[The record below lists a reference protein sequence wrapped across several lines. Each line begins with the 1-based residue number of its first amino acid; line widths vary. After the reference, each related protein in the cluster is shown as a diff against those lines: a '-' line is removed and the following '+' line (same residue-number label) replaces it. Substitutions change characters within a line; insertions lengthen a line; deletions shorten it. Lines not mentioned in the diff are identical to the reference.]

1 MADEAAAKRLHAHK
15 DKKCSLSAQCC
26 TACVGKVREIVA
38 TRLSNIVKK
47 KQINATTATGNIKV
61 QWIMLKSQW
70 LNIYNKILV
79 ACFVNFV
86 NLSFRFGFFLLYHK
100 KGARVRRLHFDSDQ
114 LHPAISPTRMRLTRR
129 RLEVC
134 SLSNV
139 WHFSHSAFSLC
150 SSAGLVIWLV

>member
-61 QWIMLKSQW
+61 Q
-70 LNIYNKILV
+70 
-79 ACFVNFV
+79 
-86 NLSFRFGFFLLYHK
+86 
-100 KGARVRRLHFDSDQ
+100 
-114 LHPAISPTRMRLTRR
+114 
-129 RLEVC
+129 
-134 SLSNV
+134 
-139 WHFSHSAFSLC
+139 
-150 SSAGLVIWLV
+150 